1 MKILIE
7 DLTFKCIIGL
17 LEKERLTPQKVI
29 LDVELHVK
37 DDEFLDYSKLV
48 KILKKTYK
56 KEKFFKLEDSLLHVE
71 KILKK
76 KFIQI
81 SYMYIKIIKPDILTK
96 CRVGVAFEKRY

>member
-1 MKILIE
+1 MKVLIE

-17 LEKERLTPQKVI
+17 LKKERTTPQKVI
-29 LDVELHVK
+29 LDLELHVK
-37 DDEFLDYSKLV
+37 DEEFLDYSKVV

-76 KFIQI
+76 KFPKI
-81 SYMYIKIIKPDILTK
+81 SYMYIKIIKPDILPK
-96 CRVGVAFEKRY
+96 CRVGVALEKKY